1 MVTSTCVIVWL
12 TISHY
17 IVLAIFGNRDFF
29 LKLHH
34 QCFVFITLWICY
46 NLTPPATSKHCL
58 LYTFGQCC
66 NELYMYTMNKELL
79 LLHMYKMN
87 SFSRASHR
95 TMTSASLFCW
105 PCSSPCICM
114 HALRVIPVSI
124 LFGGGLFFPLWHIL
138 FVSCFTSCKNIK
150 HVFSYH

>member
-29 LKLHH
+29 SKLHH
-34 QCFVFITLWICY
+34 QCFVFITSWICY
-46 NLTPPATSKHCL
+46 NLTPLATSKLCL

-87 SFSRASHR
+87 SFSRASHK
-95 TMTSASLFCW
+95 TMTSDIFVLLAVFFSLYTY
-105 PCSSPCICM
+105 
-114 HALRVIPVSI
+114 ALREISN

>member
-29 LKLHH
+29 SKLHH
-34 QCFVFITLWICY
+34 QCFVFITSWICY
-46 NLTPPATSKHCL
+46 NLTPPANFVCSIHL
-58 LYTFGQCC
+58 GSVAMSYTCTLWTGS
-66 NELYMYTMNKELL
+66 Y

-87 SFSRASHR
+87 SFLRASHK
-95 TMTSASLFCW
+95 TMTSDIFVLLAVFFSLY
-105 PCSSPCICM
+105 M
-114 HALRVIPVSI
+114 YALRVISI
-124 LFGGGLFFPLWHIL
+124 LFGVGLFFPLWHIL

>member
-1 MVTSTCVIVWL
+1 MIYLCNMQYLNSTREACILISVGYMVIGWVVVTSTCVIVWL

-34 QCFVFITLWICY
+34 QCFVFITSWICY

-87 SFSRASHR
+87 SFSRASHK

-114 HALRVIPVSI
+114 H
-124 LFGGGLFFPLWHIL
+124 WE
-138 FVSCFTSCKNIK
+138 
-150 HVFSYH
+150 

>member
-1 MVTSTCVIVWL
+1 
-12 TISHY
+12 
-17 IVLAIFGNRDFF
+17 
-29 LKLHH
+29 
-34 QCFVFITLWICY
+34 
-46 NLTPPATSKHCL
+46 
-58 LYTFGQCC
+58 
-66 NELYMYTMNKELL
+66 MYTMNKELL

-87 SFSRASHR
+87 SFSRASHK

-114 HALRVIPVSI
+114 HALRVISI